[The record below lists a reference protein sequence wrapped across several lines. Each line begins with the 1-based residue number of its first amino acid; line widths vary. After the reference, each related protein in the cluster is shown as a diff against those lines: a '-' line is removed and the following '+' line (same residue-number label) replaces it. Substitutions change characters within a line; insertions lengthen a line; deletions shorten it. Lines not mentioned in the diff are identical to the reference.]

1 MNRIGRILSL
11 AVAFVAIQAVVSSA
25 PALAQTKLAFV
36 RPEYILSK
44 YEPYIAS
51 MKQVQEYEKSE
62 TDKLSKRFADFQN
75 KVDAAKKKYEDVQKQ
90 AALMTEEK
98 RNEKAQEFENE
109 RTALE
114 NEQADLEKARD
125 DLLNRESGRL
135 YRKHQ
140 ELMQP
145 IFDRLNK
152 VLERVGQTEKYDF
165 IFNVTADT
173 QNILYADKKFDVS
186 DMVAEE
192 LKKEPIEAA
201 TPKASEAAPAQG
213 AGSSSK
219 SAVPKAQGQ
228 QKKQ

>member
-1 MNRIGRILSL
+1 MNRIGRILSV
-11 AVAFVAIQAVVSSA
+11 AVALVALQAIVSSA
-25 PALAQTKLAFV
+25 PAFAQMKLAFV
-36 RPEYILSK
+36 RPEYILSQ
-44 YEPYIAS
+44 YEPYVTS
-51 MKQVQEYEKSE
+51 MKQVQAYEKAE
-62 TDKLSKRFADFQN
+62 TDKLQKSFADFQG
-75 KVDAAKKKYEDVQKQ
+75 KVDAAQKKFEDVQKQ

-98 RNEKAQEFENE
+98 RNEKAQEFERE
-109 RTALE
+109 RASLE
-114 NEQADLEKARD
+114 KEQNDLEKARD

-173 QNILYADKKFDVS
+173 QNILYADKKFDIS

-192 LKKEPIEAA
+192 LKKEPIEAPA
-201 TPKASEAAPAQG
+201 PKAAAPAQG
-213 AGSSSK
+213 AGTPSK
-219 SAVPKAQGQ
+219 TAVPKPQGQ